1 MSPASSRPYEPAADD
16 EAAAPSARPS
26 ARSQLNAA
34 VAHIKNASCRA
45 ATSARGAALRVPTD
59 LAAAARYFRSHPAQL
74 ATDIFA
80 GVAVAIMQVPE
91 SIAFAFLAG
100 IAPMQGLQSTFW
112 IGLMAGLF
120 GARPG
125 MVSGLAGAMAM
136 VQRGI
141 MVPAADSPL
150 ATACPNERMQVLL
163 ATMFV
168 VGVFQIVLGL
178 IKAPAALRLLPFP
191 VHVGFANGLAV
202 VVLVAQLAG
211 FKVDAGPVAATESA
225 SMQGTCPAVDT
236 PTEPPQRFLRFD
248 ELQLYLV
255 TILVV
260 LAMIITHFQSRIPGT
275 LRLGPIKLTGKIVP
289 GSLTAMVI
297 TTLVEH
303 LVFRRAFGVH
313 TKTVG
318 DVAVI
323 KGDFSAP
330 TWPLAGI
337 DWSRYAGTIFEYAAM
352 VSAIASIESL
362 MTMQLCADLARESL
376 RKHAGAQELI
386 AQGLGNLIAPF
397 FNCIGG
403 SAMVGQ
409 SALTILSGARSRIA
423 AVTAALL
430 IAVILVAAGPAI
442 ALLPVATLSGI
453 LFVVV
458 LHAFEWRTL
467 RYIFRREMP
476 WGDVVTVVVVS
487 VLAVVVNL
495 AVAVAVG
502 AAWSAIVYAWRA
514 SQDAVVERIGVT
526 EIKWVPAGS
535 EVDLNVGHATRAV
548 HLRFTGPLFYASTA
562 ALVHDLTLTS
572 PHAVV
577 RPETDPSI
585 VLWDL
590 THAPVRDV
598 SAVRDLKAAA
608 KAWTTFELALPI
620 LRADLEMAALDD
632 VDHDQEKHGD
642 HQIEIARRVLIVG
655 LDHASVAL
663 LSRADGLRHRFVP
676 AGHVEEFGDAWTFDW
691 TPTRDYDVS
700 VPVGRARREYG
711 VGSPNSIT
719 RRNRPLRND
728 GDASVDEDGGDE
740 RVHLDVSSL

>member
-1 MSPASSRPYEPAADD
+1 MLPSPPGPLALPPTTMSRAQVDHTSPQPMMKWQHQAHDQVSSASSAPAVT
-16 EAAAPSARPS
+16 R
-26 ARSQLNAA
+26 
-34 VAHIKNASCRA
+34 VKNASCRA
-45 ATSARGAALRVPTD
+45 AASTKEAALRVPSD
-59 LAAAARYFRSHPAQL
+59 FAASARYFRAHPAQL
-74 ATDIFA
+74 ATDVFA

-150 ATACPNERMQVLL
+150 AAACPSERMQVLL
-163 ATMFV
+163 ATMLV

-211 FKVDAGPVAATESA
+211 FKVDAGPAAATESA
-225 SMQGTCPAVDT
+225 NALGTCPAVDI

-255 TILVV
+255 VILVV
-260 LAMIITHFQSRIPGT
+260 LAMVITHFQSRIPGT
-275 LRLGPIKLTGKIVP
+275 LRLGPIKLTSQIVP
-289 GSLTAMVI
+289 GSLTAMVV

-303 LVFRRAFGVH
+303 LLFRRAFGVH

-323 KGDFSAP
+323 KGEFTAP

-376 RKHAGAQELI
+376 GKHAGAQELI

-487 VLAVVVNL
+487 VLAVAVNL

-502 AAWSAIVYAWRA
+502 AAWSAVVYAWRA
-514 SQDAVVERIGVT
+514 SQEAEVERVGVVD
-526 EIKWVPAGS
+526 IKWVPAGS
-535 EVDLNVGHATRAV
+535 DLDPNAGHAAQAV

-572 PHAVV
+572 PRAVV
-577 RPETDPSI
+577 HPESDPQV

-590 THAPVRDV
+590 THAPVRDI

-608 KAWTTFELALPI
+608 KAWTSFEPTLPAL
-620 LRADLEMAALDD
+620 
-632 VDHDQEKHGD
+632 
-642 HQIEIARRVLIVG
+642 ARR
-655 LDHASVAL
+655 
-663 LSRADGLRHRFVP
+663 SR
-676 AGHVEEFGDAWTFDW
+676 
-691 TPTRDYDVS
+691 
-700 VPVGRARREYG
+700 
-711 VGSPNSIT
+711 N
-719 RRNRPLRND
+719 
-728 GDASVDEDGGDE
+728 GGF
-740 RVHLDVSSL
+740 